1 MNDYVRKTIGF
12 TEELELA
19 IAKRAIHYGRS
30 FSAQVAY
37 DMGLIIEREKHRR
50 IVLDVH
56 NPSWKELD
64 AEK

>member
-37 DMGLIIEREKHRR
+37 DMGLIIERAKRR
-50 IVLDVH
+50 RVVVDVH

-64 AEK
+64 AEE

>member
-50 IVLDVH
+50 LVVDVN
-56 NPSWKELD
+56 NPPRRELD